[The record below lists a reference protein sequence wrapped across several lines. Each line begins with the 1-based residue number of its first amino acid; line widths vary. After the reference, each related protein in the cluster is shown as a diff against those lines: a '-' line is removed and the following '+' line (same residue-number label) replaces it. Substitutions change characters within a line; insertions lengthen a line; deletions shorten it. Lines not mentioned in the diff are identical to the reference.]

1 MLRPS
6 PRPWLVLAT
15 LLALLLSIAC
25 RGTGRAPPAERWLS
39 ARCLV
44 ALVVPSVGRAAREL
58 TVLEGTLSGFPGV
71 ARQLAGLRS
80 ALTSQ
85 LGFDPLD
92 AEAIARAGI
101 EPAGGM
107 ALGAEPPADDGGPAT
122 PVVIVPLRDSSSFLS
137 VVSRIARDRL
147 GAPERS
153 ESVRGAIRL
162 VTFRSGA
169 AGAAALSLALSSSE
183 RVAALAPGPAG
194 PDVVVAALSRP
205 LAESLAEVPAWREL
219 REALLDR
226 TTFLAGA
233 VPPSPGLPSFAPEGL
248 ALGSSVAPGEVRL
261 VLAAR
266 LGVRASSL
274 RALRAAG
281 DSRPAL
287 RSLAPDAALVLR
299 WDGDPGELG
308 KHLLSRVP
316 AKDRAWLEAHGFD
329 LQRDLFD
336 QLAPGAAAALSV
348 SPRLDL
354 SDLSD
359 VALRAD
365 PLRLVRFEL
374 AGEVK
379 DPSSA
384 KEALVRLPALLAA
397 LARPVS
403 GASPGPPL
411 APPGSGRFATPSGEI
426 SWQLD
431 GRRLS
436 LAGGPPGSLAAL
448 LAREHGAPGYS
459 APTAA
464 AAGALEGGLGGAVL
478 APRRLAA
485 SLRAL
490 PEESFGTG
498 PAGFLVRSFVLRFL
512 EPADRVAAISLK
524 ADLGEKALLVE
535 ARIETPSA
543 AGKGGAR

>member
-1 MLRPS
+1 M
-6 PRPWLVLAT
+6 
-15 LLALLLSIAC
+15 
-25 RGTGRAPPAERWLS
+25 
-39 ARCLV
+39 
-44 ALVVPSVGRAAREL
+44 
-58 TVLEGTLSGFPGV
+58 LEGTLSGFPGV
-71 ARQLAGLRS
+71 ARQLAGLRG
-80 ALTSQ
+80 ALISQ

-92 AEAIARAGI
+92 TDAIARAGI
-101 EPAGGM
+101 EPSGGI
-107 ALGAEPPADDGGPAT
+107 ALGAEPPAEEGAPAT
-122 PVVIVPLRDSSSFLS
+122 PVVILPLRDSSSFLR
-137 VVSRIARDRL
+137 VVARIARERL

-162 VTFRSGA
+162 VIFRSEA
-169 AGAAALSLALSSSE
+169 AQAAALSVALASGE
-183 RVAALAPGPAG
+183 RVAALASGPAG

-219 REALLDR
+219 REAVGDR
-226 TTFLAGA
+226 STFLAGA
-233 VPPSPGLPSFAPEGL
+233 VPPFRGLPTFAPEGL
-248 ALGSSVAPGEVRL
+248 ALGGSVAPGEVRL

-266 LGVRASSL
+266 LGARASSL
-274 RALRAAG
+274 RALRADG

-287 RSLAPDAALVLR
+287 RSLASDAALVLR
-299 WDGDPGELG
+299 WDGDPAELG

-316 AKDRAWLEAHGFD
+316 AQDRAWLEAHGFD

-336 QLAPGAAAALSV
+336 QLVPGAAAAFSV

-359 VALRAD
+359 VVLRAD

-374 AGEVK
+374 TGEVK

-384 KEALVRLPALLAA
+384 QDALARLPVLLAA

-403 GASPGPPL
+403 GASPRPSA

-448 LAREHGAPGYS
+448 LAREHGALGYS

-464 AAGALEGGLGGAVL
+464 AAVALEGGLGGAVL
-478 APRRLAA
+478 SPRRLAA
-485 SLRAL
+485 SFRAL

-498 PAGFLVRSFVLRFL
+498 PAGFLARSFVLRFL
-512 EPADRVAAISLK
+512 EPAERVAAISIK
-524 ADLGEKALLVE
+524 ADLGEKALLLE
-535 ARIETPSA
+535 ARIETPKASVQ
-543 AGKGGAR
+543 GEAR